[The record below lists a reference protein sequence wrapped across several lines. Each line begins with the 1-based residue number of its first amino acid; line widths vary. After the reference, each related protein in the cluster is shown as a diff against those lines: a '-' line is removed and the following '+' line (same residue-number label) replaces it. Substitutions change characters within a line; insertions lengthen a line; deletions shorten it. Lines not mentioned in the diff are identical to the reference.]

1 MEEKLV
7 EMVNRILR
15 MDSRRYWWHKD
26 EALNGHF
33 KIGSINEEYIEYSK
47 EVVDEEPIGKLVV
60 YRKEDV
66 QLRWIVDESSPLYEL
81 LNYLEQDAMRLT
93 KDPDYMKSLKDS
105 DDLEGKSRELGSLVY
120 TFFHKL

>member
-15 MDSRRYWWHKD
+15 MDSRRYLWHKD

-33 KIGSINEEYIEYSK
+33 RIGSIDEEYIEYSK

-60 YRKEDV
+60 YLKEDV
-66 QLRWIVDESSPLYEL
+66 QLRWIVDDSSDLYEL
-81 LNYLEQDAMRLT
+81 LSYLEQDAMRLT
-93 KDPDYMKSLKDS
+93 KDPDYLESLKDS
-105 DDLEGKSRELGSLVY
+105 DDVEDMSRKLHSLVY
-120 TFFHKL
+120 TLFYK

>member
-15 MDSRRYWWHKD
+15 MDSRRYLWHKD

-33 KIGSINEEYIEYSK
+33 KIGSVNEEYIEYCT
-47 EVVDEEPIGKLVV
+47 EVVDEERIGKLVV

-66 QLRWIVDESSPLYEL
+66 QLRWIVARSSALYEL
-81 LNYLEQDAMRLT
+81 LNYLEQDAKRLT
-93 KDPDYMKSLKDS
+93 KDPDYLKSLEDS
-105 DDLEGKSRELGSLVY
+105 DEVEEMSLELGSLVY
-120 TFFHKL
+120 IFFHK

>member
-15 MDSRRYWWHKD
+15 MDSRRYLWYKD

-33 KIGSINEEYIEYSK
+33 KIGSIDGEYIEYSK
-47 EVVDEEPIGKLVV
+47 EVVDEERIGKLVV

-66 QLRWIVDESSPLYEL
+66 QLRWIVARSSALYEL
-81 LNYLEQDAMRLT
+81 LNYLEQDAIRLT
-93 KDPDYMKSLKDS
+93 KDPDYLKSLKDS
-105 DDLEGKSRELGSLVY
+105 DEVEEMSWELGSLVY
-120 TFFHKL
+120 TFFYK